1 MNLITVREVRALN
14 ISLESDIK
22 NLKGVGPKRAECYN
36 KLSVHT
42 VKDLIYHFP
51 RGYIDLTSST
61 PIKDTIIGEV
71 YAIAGRITKKLPPA
85 RIRKGMTLFKAVFT
99 DDEEDLTITIY
110 NSEYLFNSFS
120 EGEPVV
126 LYGKISGN
134 LVRKEMSSPLVF
146 KIGASNQMQPV
157 YPITEGL
164 TQALVRVTVKNALS
178 LINNRIYEPM
188 PKDILKRMGLCSL
201 AYALYNIHFPPDEYS
216 MQTAKKRLVFD
227 ELLTL
232 GLGMLL
238 LKGRNRE
245 KTPNKLYDQN
255 ISEFYKAIP
264 FDLTS
269 CQYRAVNECI
279 EDMKKDRP
287 MNRLL
292 QGDVGSGKTVVAA
305 AISYFVYKNK
315 KQTALM
321 APTEILASQHYETL
335 KGFLEPLGVRVGL
348 LIGSVSAKERKKIN
362 EGIISGEIDVVIGT
376 QTLYQQSVEFYDLA
390 LVITDEQHR
399 FGVEQRASLSKKG
412 ENPHILVMS
421 ATPIP
426 RTLALMIYG
435 DLDISVLDELPRG
448 RKKVITYAVTGKL
461 RKRAFGFIKGE
472 LDKGRQAYIV
482 CPMIEDNEQGLKSV
496 KSYANELSQ
505 NEFSGYSLGLLHGKM
520 KPKEKDNIML
530 RFKSGEIS
538 VLVSTTVVEVGV
550 DVANA
555 TVILIENSER
565 FGLSQLHQL
574 RGRVGRGSES
584 SYCIL
589 VTDNPTEDCKKRLK
603 IMCRISDGFELSRED
618 LKMRGPGDFFGS
630 AQHGLPKLKI
640 ADMSEDIEILKKAQA
655 EAKRIYE
662 SDPELLNPENKGLR
676 SLIKELFER
685 RSD

>member
-1 MNLITVREVRALN
+1 MDIT
-14 ISLESDIK
+14 LESDIK
-22 NLKGVGPKRAECYN
+22 YLKGVGPKRAECYK
-36 KLSVHT
+36 KLSINT

-51 RGYIDLTSST
+51 RGYIDLTSCKS
-61 PIKDTIIGEV
+61 IKDACVGEV
-71 YAIAGRITKKLPPA
+71 CAVAGRIAKKLPPA
-85 RIRKGMTLFKAVFT
+85 RIRKGMTIFKAVFT
-99 DDEEDLTITIY
+99 DDEDDMTVVIY
-110 NSEYLFNSFS
+110 NSEYLFKSLS
-120 EGEPVV
+120 EGEPII

-134 LVRKEMSSPLVF
+134 FIRKEISSPTVF
-146 KIGASNQMQPV
+146 KIGASKAMQPV
-157 YPITEGL
+157 YSVTEGL
-164 TQALVRVTVKNALS
+164 SQTLVRSTVQNALS
-178 LINNRIYEPM
+178 VINDRIYEPV
-188 PKDILKRMGLCSL
+188 PKDILKRQGMCSL
-201 AYALYNIHFPPDEYS
+201 AFALYNIHFPPDNYS
-216 MQTAKKRLVFD
+216 MQTAKRRLVFD
-227 ELLTL
+227 EFLTL
-232 GLGMLL
+232 GLGMMMLR
-238 LKGRNRE
+238 GRNRQ
-245 KTPNKLYDQN
+245 KTSNKLYRCD
-255 ISEFYKAIP
+255 IKEFYKNLS
-264 FDLTS
+264 FELTE
-269 CQYRAVNECI
+269 CQKKSINECI
-279 EDMKKDRP
+279 DDMQQDRP
-287 MNRLL
+287 MSRLL

-305 AISYFVYKNK
+305 ALAYFVYKNK

-321 APTEILASQHYETL
+321 APTEILASQHYNTFKE
-335 KGFLEPLGVRVGL
+335 FLEPLGVKVGL
-348 LIGSVSAKERKKIN
+348 LTGSVNAKEKKDLN
-362 EGIISGEIDVVIGT
+362 QQIIAGEIDVVIGT
-376 QTLYQQSVEFYDLA
+376 QALYQQSVEFCDLA

-399 FGVEQRASLSKKG
+399 FGVEQRSSLSKKG
-412 ENPHILVMS
+412 ENPHVLVMS

-435 DLDISVLDELPRG
+435 DLDISVLNELPKG
-448 RKKVITYAVTGKL
+448 RQKTETYAVTGKL
-461 RKRAFGFIKGE
+461 RKRAFGFVRRE

-520 KPKEKDNIML
+520 KPKEKDMMML
-530 RFKSGEIS
+530 RFKSGELQ

-550 DVANA
+550 DVKNA

-574 RGRVGRGSES
+574 RGRVGRGSEK

-589 VTDNPTEDCKKRLK
+589 VTDSPTEECKKRLK
-603 IMCRISDGFELSRED
+603 IMANTSDGFELSRED

-640 ADMSEDIEILKKAQA
+640 ADMSEDIEILKKAQE

>member
-1 MNLITVREVRALN
+1 MDITLA
-14 ISLESDIK
+14 SDIK
-22 NLKGVGPKRAECYN
+22 YLKGVGPKRAECYK
-36 KLSVHT
+36 KLSINT

-51 RGYIDLTSST
+51 RGYIDLTSCTS
-61 PIKDTIIGEV
+61 IKDACVGEV
-71 YAIAGRITKKLPPA
+71 CAVAGRIAKKLPPA
-85 RIRKGMTLFKAVFT
+85 RIRKGMTIFKAVFT
-99 DDEEDLTITIY
+99 DDEDDMTVVIY
-110 NSEYLFNSFS
+110 NSEYLFKSLS
-120 EGEPVV
+120 EGEPII

-134 LVRKEMSSPLVF
+134 FIRKEISSPTVF
-146 KIGASNQMQPV
+146 KIGASKTMQPV
-157 YPITEGL
+157 YSVTEGL
-164 TQALVRVTVKNALS
+164 SQTLVRSTVQNALS
-178 LINNRIYEPM
+178 VINDRIYEPV
-188 PKDILKRMGLCSL
+188 PKDILKRQGMCSL
-201 AYALYNIHFPPDEYS
+201 AFALYNIHFPPDNYS
-216 MQTAKKRLVFD
+216 MQTAKRRLVFD
-227 ELLTL
+227 EFLTL
-232 GLGMLL
+232 GLGMMMLR
-238 LKGRNRE
+238 GRNRQ
-245 KTPNKLYDQN
+245 KTSNKLYRCD
-255 ISEFYKAIP
+255 IKEFYKNLS
-264 FDLTS
+264 FELTE
-269 CQYRAVNECI
+269 CQKKSINECI
-279 EDMKKDRP
+279 DDMQQDRP
-287 MNRLL
+287 MSRLL

-305 AISYFVYKNK
+305 ALAYFVYKNK

-321 APTEILASQHYETL
+321 APTEILASQHYNTFKE
-335 KGFLEPLGVRVGL
+335 FLEPLGVKVGL
-348 LIGSVSAKERKKIN
+348 LTGSVNAKEKKDLN
-362 EGIISGEIDVVIGT
+362 QQIISGEIDVVIGT
-376 QTLYQQSVEFYDLA
+376 QALYQQSVEFCDLA

-399 FGVEQRASLSKKG
+399 FGVEQRSSLSKKG
-412 ENPHILVMS
+412 ENPHVLVMS

-435 DLDISVLDELPRG
+435 DLDISVLNELPKG
-448 RKKVITYAVTGKL
+448 RQKTETYAVTGKL
-461 RKRAFGFIKGE
+461 RKRAFGFVRGE

-520 KPKEKDNIML
+520 KPKEKDMMML
-530 RFKSGEIS
+530 RFKSGELQ

-550 DVANA
+550 DVKNA

-574 RGRVGRGSES
+574 RGRVGRGSEK

-589 VTDNPTEDCKKRLK
+589 VTDSPTEECKKRLK
-603 IMCRISDGFELSRED
+603 IMANTSDGFELSRED

-640 ADMSEDIEILKKAQA
+640 ADMSEDIEILKNAQE

>member
-1 MNLITVREVRALN
+1 MDIT
-14 ISLESDIK
+14 LESDIK
-22 NLKGVGPKRAECYN
+22 YLKGVGPKRAECYK
-36 KLSVHT
+36 KLSINT

-51 RGYIDLTSST
+51 RGYIDLTSCKS
-61 PIKDTIIGEV
+61 IKDACVGEV
-71 YAIAGRITKKLPPA
+71 CAVAGRIAKKLPPA
-85 RIRKGMTLFKAVFT
+85 RIRKGMTIFKAVFT
-99 DDEEDLTITIY
+99 DDEDDMTVVIY
-110 NSEYLFNSFS
+110 NSEYLFNSLS
-120 EGEPVV
+120 EGEPII

-134 LVRKEMSSPLVF
+134 FIRKEISSPTVF
-146 KIGASNQMQPV
+146 KIGASKAMQPV
-157 YPITEGL
+157 YSVTEGL
-164 TQALVRVTVKNALS
+164 SQALVRSTVQNALS
-178 LINNRIYEPM
+178 VINDRIYEPV
-188 PKDILKRMGLCSL
+188 PKDILQRQGLCSL
-201 AYALYNIHFPPDEYS
+201 AFALYNIHFPPDNYS
-216 MQTAKKRLVFD
+216 MQTAKRRLVFD
-227 ELLTL
+227 EFLTL
-232 GLGMLL
+232 GLGMMMLRC
-238 LKGRNRE
+238 RNRQ
-245 KTPNKLYDQN
+245 KTSNKLYRCD
-255 ISEFYKAIP
+255 IKEFYKNLS
-264 FDLTS
+264 FELTE
-269 CQYRAVNECI
+269 CQKKSINECI
-279 EDMKKDRP
+279 DDMQQDRP
-287 MNRLL
+287 MSRLL

-305 AISYFVYKNK
+305 ALAYFVYKNK

-321 APTEILASQHYETL
+321 APTEILASQHYNTFKE
-335 KGFLEPLGVRVGL
+335 FLEPLGVKVGL
-348 LIGSVSAKERKKIN
+348 LTGSVNAKEKKDLN
-362 EGIISGEIDVVIGT
+362 QQIIAGEIDVVIGT
-376 QTLYQQSVEFYDLA
+376 QALYQQSVEFCDLA

-399 FGVEQRASLSKKG
+399 FGVEQRSSLSKKG
-412 ENPHILVMS
+412 ENPHVLVMS

-435 DLDISVLDELPRG
+435 DLDISVLNELPKG
-448 RKKVITYAVTGKL
+448 RQKTETYAVTGKL
-461 RKRAFGFIKGE
+461 RKRAFGFVRGE

-520 KPKEKDNIML
+520 KPKEKDMMML
-530 RFKSGEIS
+530 RFKSGELQ

-550 DVANA
+550 DVKNA

-574 RGRVGRGSES
+574 RGRVGRGSEK

-589 VTDNPTEDCKKRLK
+589 VTDSPTEECKKRLK
-603 IMCRISDGFELSRED
+603 IMANTSDGFELSRED

-640 ADMSEDIEILKKAQA
+640 ADMSEDIEILKKAQE

>member
-1 MNLITVREVRALN
+1 MDITLA
-14 ISLESDIK
+14 SDIK
-22 NLKGVGPKRAECYN
+22 YLKGVGPKRAECYK
-36 KLSVHT
+36 KLSINT

-51 RGYIDLTSST
+51 RGYIDLTSCKS
-61 PIKDTIIGEV
+61 IKDACVGEV
-71 YAIAGRITKKLPPA
+71 CAVAGRIAKKLPPA
-85 RIRKGMTLFKAVFT
+85 RIRRGMTIFKAVFT
-99 DDEEDLTITIY
+99 DDEDDMTVVIY
-110 NSEYLFNSFS
+110 NSEYLFNSLS
-120 EGEPVV
+120 EGEPII

-134 LVRKEMSSPLVF
+134 FIRKEISSPTVF
-146 KIGASNQMQPV
+146 KIGASKTMQPV
-157 YPITEGL
+157 YSVTEGL
-164 TQALVRVTVKNALS
+164 SQTLVRSTVQNALS
-178 LINNRIYEPM
+178 VINDRIYEPV
-188 PKDILKRMGLCSL
+188 PKDILQRQGLCSL
-201 AYALYNIHFPPDEYS
+201 AFALYNIHFPPDNYS
-216 MQTAKKRLVFD
+216 MQTAKRRLVFD
-227 ELLTL
+227 EFLTL
-232 GLGMLL
+232 GLGMMMLR
-238 LKGRNRE
+238 GRNLQ
-245 KTPNKLYDQN
+245 KTSNKLYKCD
-255 ISEFYKAIP
+255 IKEFYKNLS
-264 FDLTS
+264 FELTE
-269 CQYRAVNECI
+269 CQKKSINECI
-279 EDMKKDRP
+279 DDMQQDRP
-287 MNRLL
+287 MSRLL

-305 AISYFVYKNK
+305 ALAYYVYKNK

-321 APTEILASQHYETL
+321 APTEILASQHYNTFKE
-335 KGFLEPLGVRVGL
+335 FLEPLGVKVGL
-348 LIGSVSAKERKKIN
+348 LTGSVSAKEKKDLN
-362 EGIISGEIDVVIGT
+362 QQIILGEIDVVIGT
-376 QTLYQQSVEFYDLA
+376 QALYQQSVEFCDLA

-399 FGVEQRASLSKKG
+399 FGVEQRSSLSKKG
-412 ENPHILVMS
+412 ENPHVLVMS

-435 DLDISVLDELPRG
+435 DLDISVLNELPKG
-448 RKKVITYAVTGKL
+448 RQKTETYAVTGKL
-461 RKRAFGFIKGE
+461 RKRAFGFVRGE

-520 KPKEKDNIML
+520 KPKEKDMMML
-530 RFKSGEIS
+530 RFKSGELQ

-550 DVANA
+550 DVKNA

-574 RGRVGRGSES
+574 RGRVGRGSEK

-589 VTDNPTEDCKKRLK
+589 VTDSPTEECKKRLK
-603 IMCRISDGFELSRED
+603 IMANTSDGFELSRED

-640 ADMSEDIEILKKAQA
+640 ADMSEDIEILKKAQE

>member
-1 MNLITVREVRALN
+1 MDIT
-14 ISLESDIK
+14 LESDIK
-22 NLKGVGPKRAECYN
+22 YLKGVGPKRAECYK
-36 KLSVHT
+36 KLSINT

-51 RGYIDLTSST
+51 RGYIDLTSCKS
-61 PIKDTIIGEV
+61 IKDACVGEV
-71 YAIAGRITKKLPPA
+71 CAVAGRIAKKLPPA
-85 RIRKGMTLFKAVFT
+85 RIRKGMTIFKAVFT
-99 DDEEDLTITIY
+99 DDEEDMTVVIY
-110 NSEYLFNSFS
+110 NSEYLFNSLS
-120 EGEPVV
+120 EGEPII

-134 LVRKEMSSPLVF
+134 FIRKEISSPTVF
-146 KIGASNQMQPV
+146 KIGASKAMQPV
-157 YPITEGL
+157 YSVTEGL
-164 TQALVRVTVKNALS
+164 SQTLVRSTVQNALS
-178 LINNRIYEPM
+178 VINDRIYEPV
-188 PKDILKRMGLCSL
+188 PKDILQRQGLCSL
-201 AYALYNIHFPPDEYS
+201 AFALYNIHFPPDNYS
-216 MQTAKKRLVFD
+216 MQTAKRRLVFD
-227 ELLTL
+227 EFLTL
-232 GLGMLL
+232 GLGMMMLR
-238 LKGRNRE
+238 GRNRQ
-245 KTPNKLYDQN
+245 KTSNKLYRCD
-255 ISEFYKAIP
+255 IKEFYKNLS
-264 FDLTS
+264 FELTE
-269 CQYRAVNECI
+269 CQKKSINECI
-279 EDMKKDRP
+279 DDMQQDRP
-287 MNRLL
+287 MSRLL

-305 AISYFVYKNK
+305 ALAYFVYKNK

-321 APTEILASQHYETL
+321 APTEILAAQHYNTFKE
-335 KGFLEPLGVRVGL
+335 FLEPLGVKVGL
-348 LIGSVSAKERKKIN
+348 LTGSVNAKEKKDLN
-362 EGIISGEIDVVIGT
+362 QQIISGEIDVVIGT
-376 QTLYQQSVEFYDLA
+376 QALYQQSVEFCDLA

-399 FGVEQRASLSKKG
+399 FGVEQRSSLSKKG
-412 ENPHILVMS
+412 ENPHVLVMS

-435 DLDISVLDELPRG
+435 DLDISVLNELPKG
-448 RKKVITYAVTGKL
+448 RQKTETYAVTGKL
-461 RKRAFGFIKGE
+461 RKRAFGFVRGE

-520 KPKEKDNIML
+520 KPKEKDMMMF
-530 RFKSGEIS
+530 RFKSGELQ

-550 DVANA
+550 DVKNA

-574 RGRVGRGSES
+574 RGRVGRGSEK

-589 VTDNPTEDCKKRLK
+589 VTDSPTEECKKRLK
-603 IMCRISDGFELSRED
+603 IMANTSDGFELSRED

-640 ADMSEDIEILKKAQA
+640 ADMSEDIEILKNAQE

>member
-1 MNLITVREVRALN
+1 MDIT
-14 ISLESDIK
+14 LESDIK
-22 NLKGVGPKRAECYN
+22 YLKGVGPKRAECYK
-36 KLSVHT
+36 KLSINT

-51 RGYIDLTSST
+51 RGYIDLTSCKS
-61 PIKDTIIGEV
+61 IKDACVGEV
-71 YAIAGRITKKLPPA
+71 CAVAGRIAKKLPPA
-85 RIRKGMTLFKAVFT
+85 RIRKGMTIFKAVFT
-99 DDEEDLTITIY
+99 DDEEDMTVVIY
-110 NSEYLFNSFS
+110 NSEYLFNSLS
-120 EGEPVV
+120 EGEPII

-134 LVRKEMSSPLVF
+134 FIRKEISSPTVF
-146 KIGASNQMQPV
+146 KIGASKAMQPV
-157 YPITEGL
+157 YSVTEGL
-164 TQALVRVTVKNALS
+164 SQTLVRSTVQNALS
-178 LINNRIYEPM
+178 VINDRIYEPV
-188 PKDILKRMGLCSL
+188 PKDILQRQGLCSL
-201 AYALYNIHFPPDEYS
+201 AFALYNIHFPPDNYS
-216 MQTAKKRLVFD
+216 MQTAKRRLVFD
-227 ELLTL
+227 EFLTL
-232 GLGMLL
+232 GLGMMMLR
-238 LKGRNRE
+238 GRNRQ
-245 KTPNKLYDQN
+245 KTSNKLYRCD
-255 ISEFYKAIP
+255 IKEFYKNLS
-264 FDLTS
+264 FELTE
-269 CQYRAVNECI
+269 CQKKSINECI
-279 EDMKKDRP
+279 DDMQQDRP
-287 MNRLL
+287 MSRLL

-305 AISYFVYKNK
+305 ALAYFVYKNK

-321 APTEILASQHYETL
+321 APTEILAAQHYNTFKE
-335 KGFLEPLGVRVGL
+335 FLEPLGVKVGL
-348 LIGSVSAKERKKIN
+348 LTGSVNAKEKKDLN
-362 EGIISGEIDVVIGT
+362 QQIISGEIDVVIGT
-376 QTLYQQSVEFYDLA
+376 QALYQQSVEFCDLA

-399 FGVEQRASLSKKG
+399 FGVEQRSSLSKKG
-412 ENPHILVMS
+412 ENPHVLVMS

-435 DLDISVLDELPRG
+435 DLDISVLNELPKG
-448 RKKVITYAVTGKL
+448 RQKTETYAVTGKL
-461 RKRAFGFIKGE
+461 RKRAFGFVRGE

-520 KPKEKDNIML
+520 KPKEKDMMMF
-530 RFKSGEIS
+530 RFKSGELQ

-550 DVANA
+550 DVKNA

-574 RGRVGRGSES
+574 RGRVGRGSEK

-589 VTDNPTEDCKKRLK
+589 VTDSPTEECKKRLK
-603 IMCRISDGFELSRED
+603 IMANTSDGFELSRED

-640 ADMSEDIEILKKAQA
+640 ADMSEDIEILKKAQE